1 MDKPIKRITLQE
13 LHTKLNACNETI
25 GRLKKEVQRPLAES
39 GMSCFERK
47 TMSDR
52 IVDLR
57 KWRLVWSSLIHLY
70 EEVK

>member
-1 MDKPIKRITLQE
+1 MEKSIKRITLQE

-25 GRLKKEVQRPLAES
+25 GRFKKEVQRPGGES
-39 GMSCFERK
+39 GMSLFEKK

-70 EEVK
+70 EEI